1 MAATGST
8 NNSPA
13 SYRTKSRC
21 LILATPT
28 RTEARKMSSQR
39 LITHSLTGYY
49 SVIIRFK
56 KNFIAVHSMEVLW
69 NGVLS
74 KDTNQKLP

>member
-8 NNSPA
+8 NRQPLPHEIPVPHSSQRNTAEA
-13 SYRTKSRC
+13 S
-21 LILATPT
+21 
-28 RTEARKMSSQR
+28 KMSSQR

-69 NGVLS
+69 NGCYP
-74 KDTNQKLP
+74 KIPIKFP